1 MSAPAAKK
9 LCEIFCSTVAEC
21 ALQGAGLQR
30 DCDVVE
36 NNVVTEDIYD
46 TPDGLRL
53 RLTSLQKVK
62 RMLGTARGLGAAD
75 CRVQTGRELR
85 TTYKRTTHKRG
96 GKAFSFYAPQN
107 RAKIKIKSKSKI
119 GGLQLGGCNYPAH
132 MPQ

>member
-1 MSAPAAKK
+1 MLQGAGLQGAGLQGAG
-9 LCEIFCSTVAEC
+9 
-21 ALQGAGLQR
+21 LQGAGLQR

-75 CRVQTGRELR
+75 CRVQTGRELGKIHKQA
-85 TTYKRTTHKRG
+85 THKRTIHKRG
-96 GKAFSFYAPQN
+96 GKAFSFSAPQN
-107 RAKIKIKSKSKI
+107 RAKIKVKSKSKI
-119 GGLQLGGCNYPAH
+119 SYL
-132 MPQ
+132 

>member
-9 LCEIFCSTVAEC
+9 LCEIFCRGVVECVALQG
-21 ALQGAGLQR
+21 AGLQGAGLQR

-62 RMLGTARGLGAAD
+62 RMPGTSTRLGRG
-75 CRVQTGRELR
+75 
-85 TTYKRTTHKRG
+85 
-96 GKAFSFYAPQN
+96 
-107 RAKIKIKSKSKI
+107 
-119 GGLQLGGCNYPAH
+119 
-132 MPQ
+132 

>member
-1 MSAPAAKK
+1 MFGAPLQQKSYVKFFA
-9 LCEIFCSTVAEC
+9 SVVAEG

-85 TTYKRTTHKRG
+85 TIYKADKT
-96 GKAFSFYAPQN
+96 
-107 RAKIKIKSKSKI
+107 
-119 GGLQLGGCNYPAH
+119 
-132 MPQ
+132 